1 VDLFRQCLDLQLLDR
16 KKRRMGRV
24 DGIILE
30 LEPDRPPRV
39 AYVEVGL
46 TTVADRFSIYVRRR
60 IISLMKRLGIRTDR
74 SQIAWGKIKIG
85 VNEVTADVDA
95 KSTSAL
101 AVEMW
106 LRKNI
111 IGKIPGA

>member
-1 VDLFRQCLDLQLLDR
+1 MDLFRQCLDLQLLDR

-30 LEPDRPPRV
+30 LEPNRPPRV

-46 TTVADRFSIYVRRR
+46 TTAADRFSIYVRRR
-60 IISLMKRLGIRTDR
+60 IIGLMKRLGITTDR
-74 SQIAWGKIKIG
+74 SQIAWGKIRIG

-95 KSTSAL
+95 ESTSAL

>member
-1 VDLFRQCLDLQLLDR
+1 MDLFRQCLDLQLLDR

-30 LEPDRPPRV
+30 LEPNRPPRV
-39 AYVEVGL
+39 AYIEVGL

-60 IISLMKRLGIRTDR
+60 IIGLMKRLGIGTDR

>member
-1 VDLFRQCLDLQLLDR
+1 MDLFRHCLDLQLFDR
-16 KKRRMGRV
+16 NKRRMGRV

-46 TTVADRFSIYVRRR
+46 ATVADSFSIYVRRR
-60 IISLMKRLGIRTDR
+60 IMGLMKRLDVRTDR
-74 SQIAWGKIKIG
+74 SQIAWGKIRVG
-85 VNEVTADVDA
+85 VNEVTADIDA

-106 LRKNI
+106 LRKNV

>member
-1 VDLFRQCLDLQLLDR
+1 
-16 KKRRMGRV
+16 MGRV

-30 LEPDRPPRV
+30 LEPNRPPRV

-60 IISLMKRLGIRTDR
+60 IIGLLNRLDIRTDR
-74 SQIAWGKIKIG
+74 SRIAWGKIRVG

-95 KSTSAL
+95 ESTSAL